1 MKLTINKHTYGETPD
16 NIEKDRKSLKNLGVH
31 YAEIFE
37 YTEDKKTKKNQQLEN
52 IETVVLNSTQ
62 NSKCLNFISYLKR
75 GVNYLIHMITVTTER
90 QRKITKRI
98 EGSSTRYK

>member
-37 YTEDKKTKKNQQLEN
+37 YTEDKKK
-52 IETVVLNSTQ
+52 ST
-62 NSKCLNFISYLKR
+62 IGEY
-75 GVNYLIHMITVTTER
+75 
-90 QRKITKRI
+90 
-98 EGSSTRYK
+98 